1 METYKRWVRKNKD
14 YVHQMESLASGLT
27 WFLPERFSNSEI
39 GPEAVT
45 TILGILTAINEHII
59 DTAPTQIHAGPA
71 ERASFPWPLWI
82 SMLKDLES
90 LVEVVAQQYYG
101 DDKKWHFIAITEA
114 TKVLVRLSAFRDSGY
129 KMLLQGGE
137 TPNAESDPNTLG
149 SCNRMGN
156 LTNGANHGPG
166 YFQKLQGHNTRN
178 LEGRALTALNRFGQ
192 NARMESN
199 STWLKRHQQ
208 EHAVTSMTVDPPTP
222 PIERPTLS
230 TILSEK
236 GLHGGLFVMAEVL
249 CIARPLVYVLF
260 IRKYGVRSWMP
271 WLVSLAVDLTG
282 VGFLSY
288 VTRSQNNGN
297 GKDFPLSTSEQN
309 EIKRRKLLWALYI
322 MRDPFFSKYTRQRL
336 ENTEKFLEPVP
347 VIGVFTAKL
356 IELIVGAQ
364 SRYTYMS
371 GS

>member
-1 METYKRWVRKNKD
+1 MEVYKRWVRKNKD

-59 DTAPTQIHAGPA
+59 DTTPTRSRASPA
-71 ERASFPWPLWI
+71 ERSSFPWPLWI
-82 SMLKDLES
+82 SMLKDLEA
-90 LVEVVAQQYYG
+90 LVEVAAQQYYG

-114 TKVLVRLSAFRDSGY
+114 TKVLVRLSSFRDSGY

-137 TPNAESDPNTLG
+137 SPNVESDPNTLG
-149 SCNRMGN
+149 SYNRMGN
-156 LTNGANHGPG
+156 LTNGVNHGPG
-166 YFQKLQGHNTRN
+166 YFQHHNGHNIRN

-199 STWLKRHQQ
+199 PTWLKRHQQ
-208 EHAVTSMTVDPPTP
+208 DPAMTVYPPTP
-222 PIERPTLS
+222 PNERPTLS
-230 TILSEK
+230 TIVSEK

-249 CIARPLVYVLF
+249 FITRPLIYVLL

-282 VGFLSY
+282 MGFLSY
-288 VTRSQNNGN
+288 VTRPQSNGSA
-297 GKDFPLSTSEQN
+297 KHFPLSTSEQN

-336 ENTEKFLEPVP
+336 DNTEKLLEPIP
-347 VIGVFTAKL
+347 VIGVLTAKL